1 MKKIISILVV
11 LTLILSCTSLVGC
24 SEVDNNYG
32 VESDIEQDENT
43 ASKFEI
49 PEIKSS
55 DKVMPT
61 YLDITLYDEENY
73 SSIYLGSKYK
83 YRITYSGS
91 NLSLPTD
98 YKTLIKEGFAFANPE
113 EYDEK
118 TLVLAGETLE
128 VTFVNEYDNII
139 DVVFY
144 NSGKSSASIKKC
156 DIVKFVIKENY
167 LNIEN
172 SKYGQFWVN
181 GVGNGAAITD
191 VIERLGAPS
200 HFLAVSDTE
209 YHLDYFISRDDKRS
223 GIMVN
228 IDPHNDTVNSIE
240 ISYY

>member
-11 LTLILSCTSLVGC
+11 LALILSCASLVGC

-32 VESDIEQDENT
+32 VESDVEQGEDT
-43 ASKFEI
+43 VSKFEI

-61 YLDITLYDEENY
+61 YLDISLYDEENY
-73 SSIYLGSKYK
+73 SDVYLGSKYK

-98 YKTLIKEGFAFANPE
+98 YKTLIKEGFRIVNPE

-118 TLVLAGETLE
+118 TLVLAGEKVE
-128 VTFVNEYDNII
+128 ITFVNEYDNII
-139 DVVFY
+139 NVVFY

-167 LNIEN
+167 LNVED

-181 GVGNGAAITD
+181 GVGNGSAITD

-228 IDPHNDTVNSIE
+228 IDPLNDTVNSIE